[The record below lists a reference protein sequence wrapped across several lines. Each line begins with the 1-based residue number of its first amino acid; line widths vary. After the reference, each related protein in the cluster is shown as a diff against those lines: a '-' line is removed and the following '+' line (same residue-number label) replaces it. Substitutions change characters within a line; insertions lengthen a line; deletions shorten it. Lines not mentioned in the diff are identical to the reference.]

1 MADRKRIATNCGIAG
16 ALVSLGAIL
25 LATVLAPPET
35 FTWQGRALSDM
46 GRYGAPT
53 FPVFNGGLIL
63 GGLVGLPF
71 AWRLWIASRNVLER
85 AGIALLAIAIA
96 GQIGV
101 GIFFLEHTAVY
112 LETSLHGVAALTV
125 FGIAPFASWVYG
137 TGAALA
143 GDGRLAVASF
153 WFGNVHP
160 VVWLGWLFAIGGALD
175 TGTWFAV
182 PEFVAAVAFGG
193 WILSLAVAV
202 RRRPDGEPAGARN
215 DNELDV
221 PSR

>member
-1 MADRKRIATNCGIAG
+1 MADSKRIATYCGVVGPVLA
-16 ALVSLGAIL
+16 LGAIV
-25 LATVLAPPET
+25 LATLLAPPET
-35 FTWQGRALSDM
+35 FTWADRSLSDM

-71 AWRLWIASRNVLER
+71 VWRLWTASRNALER
-85 AGIALLAIAIA
+85 LGIVLLAVAVV
-96 GQIGV
+96 GMIGV
-101 GIFFLEHTAVY
+101 GVFFLEHTAVY
-112 LETSLHGVAALTV
+112 LETSLHGFAALTV
-125 FGIAPFASWVYG
+125 FGVAPFASWVYG

-153 WFGNVHP
+153 WVGNVHP
-160 VVWLGWLFAIGGALD
+160 VAWLFWVFSLGGHVD

-193 WILSLAVAV
+193 WILLLAVV
-202 RRRPDGEPAGARN
+202 VSRRTDRESDG
-215 DNELDV
+215 